1 MHPTQNNPPLIGNA
15 NLEKLRQELRE
26 YVAWTR
32 EDSELM
38 LAIFPRVEHSFH
50 ALVDDF
56 YDELQ
61 RHPQLNEILISTN
74 TSVEALKGRLLN
86 WLAELFTR
94 QDEPEFAA
102 RRWQI
107 GWRHVEIGLS
117 QVFVNVAISRLRLG
131 LTKVLRDAVPDDS
144 MQRQLTISA
153 VNKALDLDLAIIQ
166 HAFET
171 EQLRRKTEAA
181 RLRSEIRFRNLVEA
195 ATCMIVILREDGRVL
210 YFSPFAEMLTGC
222 AASDIQGK
230 DYFERCIPA
239 EYVEQ
244 ARAYVIK
251 ISQGEPG
258 PSVELPVAGVEGKT
272 FWLAWNA
279 RWIEDMDER
288 PVVLLV
294 GHDITERKLAESRLV
309 QAERL
314 AAIGQMI
321 TGLAHESRNALQR
334 INASTEMLEFEV
346 EGNPQALEL
355 VHRSQK
361 ALDDIHRL
369 FDEVRNYAAPIH
381 LERSRLSLAAVWREA
396 WELLVHLRRHR
407 AVSLTEHLAETE
419 PVAWVDRFR
428 MVQVFRNLL
437 ENSLSACADPVQVV
451 IACRTICRGEEQVQ
465 EVWLADSGPGFTS
478 EARREALHPFF
489 TTKTKGTGLGLAIV
503 QRLVHAHGGTVEL
516 VGRDECPAE
525 WRAEMTGAIVR
536 IVLPAEMTRDDMN
549 SLP

>member
-1 MHPTQNNPPLIGNA
+1 MT
-15 NLEKLRQELRE
+15 
-26 YVAWTR
+26 V
-32 EDSELM
+32 
-38 LAIFPRVEHSFH
+38 
-50 ALVDDF
+50 
-56 YDELQ
+56 
-61 RHPQLNEILISTN
+61 
-74 TSVEALKGRLLN
+74 
-86 WLAELFTR
+86 
-94 QDEPEFAA
+94 
-102 RRWQI
+102 
-107 GWRHVEIGLS
+107 
-117 QVFVNVAISRLRLG
+117 
-131 LTKVLRDAVPDDS
+131 
-144 MQRQLTISA
+144 SA

-222 AASDIQGK
+222 SPNDIQGT
-230 DYFERCIPA
+230 DYFQRCIPA

-244 ARAYVIK
+244 ARTSVLQL
-251 ISQGEPG
+251 SEGE
-258 PSVELPVAGVEGKT
+258 SVHSMELPVVGREGKMH
-272 FWLAWNA
+272 WLAWNA
-279 RWIEDMDER
+279 RRIEDMDER

-407 AVSLTEHLAETE
+407 DVTLTEHLVGTE
-419 PVAWVDRFR
+419 PVALVDRFR

-437 ENSLSACADPVQVV
+437 ENSLSACADPVRVV
-451 IACRTICRGEEQVQ
+451 IACRTIHLGEELAQ
-465 EVWLADSGPGFTS
+465 EVWLADSGPGFTQ

-503 QRLVHAHGGTVEL
+503 QRLVHAHGGIVEL
-516 VGRDECPAE
+516 MGRDECPAE
-525 WRAEMTGAIVR
+525 WRSEMTGAIVR
-536 IVLPAEMTRDDMN
+536 IVLPTE
-549 SLP
+549 